1 MTEKEYLD
9 LEGLNLYDKKIKDLI
24 KELKLKIENDQI
36 KWDKLGPKK

>member
-24 KELKLKIENDQI
+24 KELELKIENDQI
-36 KWDKLGPKK
+36 NWNKLGPKE